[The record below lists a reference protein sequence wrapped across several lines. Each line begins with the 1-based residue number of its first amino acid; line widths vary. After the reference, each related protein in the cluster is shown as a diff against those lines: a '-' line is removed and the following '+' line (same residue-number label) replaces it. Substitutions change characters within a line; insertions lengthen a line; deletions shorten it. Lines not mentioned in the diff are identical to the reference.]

1 LAKPNLEVVKIS
13 DSREIHVQANE
24 YKGRVELDIRTY
36 IKTQQYTGYTQKG
49 VRIPTEKGAELIEA
63 ISKVLELLSP

>member
-1 LAKPNLEVVKIS
+1 LSKPNLQIVPITK
-13 DSREIHVQANE
+13 SREIHVQANE

-36 IKTQQYTGYTQKG
+36 VKSESYKGYTQKG

>member
-1 LAKPNLEVVKIS
+1 MSKPNLQIVPIS
-13 DSREIHVQANE
+13 KSREIHVQANE

-36 IKTQQYTGYTQKG
+36 VKSESYTGYTQKG
-49 VRIPTEKGAELIEA
+49 VRIPTEKGADLIEA